1 MSECLK
7 SSEKIIIFLSNDMFT
22 QDETKA
28 DWSDTSLSLSLTLCK
43 PTIIILLDTIEPEV
57 LSRRKDLRAA
67 LKVSKQLL

>member
-22 QDETKA
+22 QDETKT
-28 DWSDTSLSLSLTLCK
+28 DWSDTSLSLSLALCK
-43 PTIIILLDTIEPEV
+43 PTIIILLGTVEPEV

-67 LKVSKQLL
+67 LKVSK